1 MRVGLA
7 LSPGTPA
14 SAAHALADAGL
25 LDLVLVMTVTPGFGG
40 QPFQESELAKVRELR
55 QRYPALDLQVDGGL
69 APGRTVAA
77 AAAAGAN
84 VVVAGSAI
92 FGAPD
97 AAAAISALR
106 EALLAWSAVRGSG
119 GGGAYVHGMGSSSGT
134 APRTILLRF
143 IRAAASES
151 AQS

>member
-106 EALLAWSAVRGSG
+106 EALLA
-119 GGGAYVHGMGSSSGT
+119 
-134 APRTILLRF
+134 
-143 IRAAASES
+143 
-151 AQS
+151 